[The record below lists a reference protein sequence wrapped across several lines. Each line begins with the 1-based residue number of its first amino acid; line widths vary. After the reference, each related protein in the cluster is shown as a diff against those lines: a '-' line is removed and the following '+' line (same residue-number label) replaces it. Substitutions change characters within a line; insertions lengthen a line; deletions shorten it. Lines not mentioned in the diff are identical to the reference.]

1 MMKPVKQL
9 FTSRRQDF
17 QHALPPYGIL
27 YFDLLDAELR
37 SRPPQPLDQDF
48 GMVISDIRKK
58 REEHSLTWNDLY
70 AFDLLVTRLLPPER
84 LSREVWSLRSR
95 YRDVAGLR
103 EYEAYL
109 SSRPPDLAGQVEE
122 KELRADIEYLLS
134 QIYLRYAITPMNQ
147 EVSDHISRRVTSVI
161 LIGVVIIIFVGLVKI
176 IGVMEETTP
185 PATLFLVM
193 FVGAMGGLLSMQQRY
208 QSVSREGDPIH
219 NISELMQNW
228 SRLFLPAISG
238 AIFAVLLYMLVIAG
252 LLEGE
257 LFPKFLPEVTK
268 QPEPANQLVGTALSD
283 LLQQGRP
290 ASRRDYAKL
299 IIWSFIAGFAERYI
313 PDTLS
318 RFISRKEANIK
329 NAV

>member
-1 MMKPVKQL
+1 
-9 FTSRRQDF
+9 
-17 QHALPPYGIL
+17 
-27 YFDLLDAELR
+27 
-37 SRPPQPLDQDF
+37 
-48 GMVISDIRKK
+48 
-58 REEHSLTWNDLY
+58 
-70 AFDLLVTRLLPPER
+70 
-84 LSREVWSLRSR
+84 
-95 YRDVAGLR
+95 
-103 EYEAYL
+103 
-109 SSRPPDLAGQVEE
+109 
-122 KELRADIEYLLS
+122 
-134 QIYLRYAITPMNQ
+134 MNQ